1 MSTGLARSNRLD
13 RVSGRQIPR
22 PHRDRARMGI
32 IKNATKMAFEEQS
45 FSYRSA
51 ELWKAVNY

>member
-1 MSTGLARSNRLD
+1 MSADLVHFNRPN
-13 RVSGRQIPR
+13 RASGRQIPGPR
-22 PHRDRARMGI
+22 RDPAGMGI
-32 IKNATKMAFEEQS
+32 IRNETKMAFEEQS